1 MLRSAEMAKVIGIRK
16 NKMID
21 LANAGAVP
29 SIKLPSGHYR
39 FDREEVIAALRHN
52 ANGDGDGDDA

>member
-1 MLRSAEMAKVIGIRK
+1 MLRSAEMAEVIGVTK
-16 NKMID
+16 NKMVE

-39 FDREEVIAALRHN
+39 FDRDEVIAALRHN
-52 ANGDGDGDDA
+52 ANGGGDDA

>member
-1 MLRSAEMAKVIGIRK
+1 MLRSAEMAEVIGVNK
-16 NKMID
+16 KKMID

-52 ANGDGDGDDA
+52 ADGGGDDA

>member
-1 MLRSAEMAKVIGIRK
+1 MAEVIGVNK
-16 NKMID
+16 KKMID

-39 FDREEVIAALRHN
+39 FDPEEVIAALRHN
-52 ANGDGDGDDA
+52 ANGGGDDA

>member
-1 MLRSAEMAKVIGIRK
+1 MAKVIGIRK

>member
-1 MLRSAEMAKVIGIRK
+1 MAEVIGVTK
-16 NKMID
+16 NKMVE

-39 FDREEVIAALRHN
+39 FDRDEVIAALRHN
-52 ANGDGDGDDA
+52 ADGGGDDA

>member
-1 MLRSAEMAKVIGIRK
+1 MLRSAEMAKVIGINK
-16 NKMID
+16 NKMVD

-39 FDREEVIAALRHN
+39 FDPEEVIAALRHN
-52 ANGDGDGDDA
+52 ANGGGDDA

>member
-1 MLRSAEMAKVIGIRK
+1 MLRSAEMAEVIGITK
-16 NKMID
+16 NKMVE

-39 FDREEVIAALRHN
+39 FDRDEVIAALRHN
-52 ANGDGDGDDA
+52 ATGGGDDA

>member
-1 MLRSAEMAKVIGIRK
+1 MLRSAEMAEVIGVNK
-16 NKMID
+16 KKMID

-39 FDREEVIAALRHN
+39 FDPEEVIAALRHN
-52 ANGDGDGDDA
+52 ANGGGDDA